1 MKGCLSFIFKVIIA
15 ILVFYGLVHIG
26 AIDFI
31 KEKINEYNN
40 PSQEKII
47 EQSKDVVD
55 LSEISDEYN
64 VEKNFEILNNKMIIA
79 EHEATGQKML
89 IVEPS
94 KANIL
99 TAEDITSPNLQE
111 KLNNIAT
118 KKQYKFIKLEK
129 LEVTQQS
136 TMQGINQ
143 KIPYAKVTAEIS
155 NLPIDALEGI
165 IGTAKTK
172 DGKDIIVV
180 SISEKGKYS
189 QIITEAFYNK
199 VK

>member
-1 MKGCLSFIFKVIIA
+1 
-15 ILVFYGLVHIG
+15 
-26 AIDFI
+26 
-31 KEKINEYNN
+31 
-40 PSQEKII
+40 
-47 EQSKDVVD
+47 
-55 LSEISDEYN
+55 
-64 VEKNFEILNNKMIIA
+64 MIIA